1 MQTLKARVRAGRLVL
16 DEPTR
21 LPEGTEI
28 ELTTTERGDD
38 LDAQERAAL
47 HTALA
52 DAWQSATRGETKP
65 AKQLATKLRKRA

>member
-1 MQTLKARVRAGRLVL
+1 MHTLKARVRAGRLVL

-28 ELTTTERGDD
+28 ELAPTDARDD

-52 DAWQSATRGETKP
+52 DAFETARRGKAKP
-65 AKQLATKLRKRA
+65 AKRLVGKLRKRA